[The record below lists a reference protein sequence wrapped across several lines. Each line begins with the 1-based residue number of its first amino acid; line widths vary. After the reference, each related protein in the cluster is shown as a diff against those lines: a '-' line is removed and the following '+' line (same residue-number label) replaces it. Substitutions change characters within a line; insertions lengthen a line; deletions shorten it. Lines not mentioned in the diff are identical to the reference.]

1 MKQPYETTIMK
12 GAKAITR
19 RPSTAHPRCAAKADG
34 QFQRGHFSQKNAV
47 EFVDC
52 IKSKE

>member
-1 MKQPYETTIMK
+1 MK
-12 GAKAITR
+12 GTGAITDS
-19 RPSTAHPRCAAKADG
+19 PSPAHPRCAAKADG
-34 QFQRGHFSQKNAV
+34 QFPRGLFSQKNAV